1 MFADVREIPESIREP
16 VKLGERLNDVVLN
29 EEDFDSSVPWWEQ
42 FPKRWVIV
50 ILCFSAFL
58 LCNMDRV
65 SLTFKLFFLSLLL
78 DKKKKALLLK
88 SFENDR

>member
-1 MFADVREIPESIREP
+1 MYADVREIAESIRELA
-16 VKLGERLNDVVLN
+16 KFKDALNDAGSS
-29 EEDFDSSVPWWEQ
+29 EEDLDSSVPWWEQ

-65 SLTFKLFFLSLLL
+65 SLSFSYFSLLL
-78 DKKKKALLLK
+78 LLEE
-88 SFENDR
+88 STFC